1 MRTQRST
8 DIASG
13 LFLVVLGFVVL
24 IAASDIQSVYGEVLP
39 PRTLPFT
46 LAACTILGG
55 LLLSIRAHLYSG
67 PDVLVEW
74 PDRGGWMRLL
84 VTFLSLFV
92 YLLLIEP
99 LGAALASFCFAAFL
113 VWHLDRRILPA
124 LCVGVAVA
132 LVIEYAFIKGLM
144 MPFPPPF
151 WTR

>member
-1 MRTQRST
+1 VRTQRST

-13 LFLVVLGFVVL
+13 LFLVALGFLVL
-24 IAASDIQSVYGEVLP
+24 IAAWDIQSVYGEVLP

-55 LLLSIRAHLYSG
+55 LLLSVRAYFYRG
-67 PDVLVEW
+67 EDVVVEW
-74 PDRGGWMRLL
+74 PDQGGWMRLL

-99 LGAALASFCFAAFL
+99 LGASLASFCFAAFL
-113 VWHLDRRILPA
+113 VWYLDRRILPA
-124 LCVGVAVA
+124 LCVSAALA

-144 MPFPPPF
+144 MPFPAPF